1 MERSDDQSSNSLD
14 KQAALMILYELLGK
28 PPYVPEKA
36 KPQKSPPRKK
46 PDDIPGAALDRVR
59 SQLRRDALKAKEPI
73 VNESQQSQNHRKPIS
88 PEEKKIAVR

>member
-1 MERSDDQSSNSLD
+1 
-14 KQAALMILYELLGK
+14 MILYELLGK

-59 SQLRRDALKAKEPI
+59 SQLRRDALKVKEPT
-73 VNESQQSQNHRKPIS
+73 VNGSQQFTI
-88 PEEKKIAVR
+88 KITSCN